1 MTFLPKVESLRPQV
15 LVELAQG
22 EYPWAPELV
31 LSLIQRE
38 SGGKVGAV
46 NQSSGASGLMQVMPN
61 TLNHYNA
68 KTGAGVPLSEL
79 RSKTPAAAVKQIRVG
94 LWVLGTYWKS
104 AFKWLNQE
112 NQGQNIPLDEL
123 LRFSDSF
130 YAAGPGRM
138 KELTRRQP
146 RPLKWAEWERRH
158 PTSDITKHANAI
170 WSNTVANN
178 PTWNLQAIDSYVR
191 GGQQI
196 DPIIPVDPEPTQRQG
211 FMVALIIIAVV
222 SYFLKKK

>member
-1 MTFLPKVESLRPQV
+1 V
-15 LVELAQG
+15 LVELARG
-22 EYPWAPELV
+22 NYPWAPELV

-46 NQSSGASGLMQVMPN
+46 NQSSGASGLMQVMPG

-79 RSKTPAAAVKQIRVG
+79 RAKTPTAAVKQIIVG

-112 NQGQNIPLDEL
+112 NQGENIPLDEL
-123 LRFSDSF
+123 ARFSDSF

-158 PTSDITKHANAI
+158 PTSDITRHANAI

-178 PTWNLQAIDSYVR
+178 PTWNLQDIDSYVR

-211 FMVALIIIAVV
+211 FLVALIIIAVV
-222 SYFLKKK
+222 SYYLKTK